1 MVYETIVGRIKE
13 DREKFG
19 NKCVGYI
26 GKHIVGTG
34 EDAHLT
40 TKVLIDLLRPH
51 VILVSGK
58 RGCLT
63 GDTMIFTDKGFKKIE
78 QFDEEK
84 DLIYSYNKA
93 TNSFEWKKAELIKY
107 QIDKKEP
114 LIKFHLDDGQT
125 LITTSEHPLLTF
137 NGKEMMWLE
146 AKRFVEEDS
155 IMTVTELP
163 EVKNDSESVKIA
175 RLLGFTLAD
184 GTISIRKVRR
194 KDGRGYWYNG
204 TEHRVRITNESEEIL
219 TQAKEDI
226 EEEFKVKANRWK
238 RKESNCE
245 DISSR
250 NSKVVKKLVEL
261 GVPVGAKSRKIRVPN
276 IVWRNS
282 NIFKANF
289 LKALFSCDG
298 YITKNGS
305 QIDYYSNSKNF
316 LLDLQLLL
324 LHFGIQSKIFDKK
337 IKLNGKIYISYRL
350 QITDY
355 TSLENFKKI
364 GFVDEP
370 KNKRLKLHKFWRMKR
385 RKRAQ
390 YIGDIFCQPIKTMTP
405 HHGEHAVYDLVVPGT
420 HSFIANGMISH
431 NSGKSYSAAVIL
443 EEFCLLPEEFKK
455 NLAFVVVDPMGIYW
469 SMKYSN
475 EVQSELLRRWD
486 LEPKALK
493 NYIKTFVP
501 EKQKEEYLLAGIPID
516 GTITIALKE
525 FTAEDLILS
534 FGLKRTEEMS
544 IALEKSFN
552 MLLESQQDF
561 GFEELIDKIKDDREV
576 RKEVKDALTSLLT
589 VANQWGLISKEGIKI
604 EELVKPG
611 TVTIIDLSRMISS
624 ELRSLLTALLT
635 RKIYFN
641 RVLARKEEERIKIEG
656 GEAILTFPV
665 TWIVLEEAHNFI
677 PSDREVASS
686 EPIKRLAKEGR
697 EPGIGLITITQMPN
711 KVHQDVLSQTDLV
724 ISFRL
729 TSRDDLDALHAVY
742 QTYMQEELEKLINKL
757 PRGWA
762 GSCIILDDNLEK
774 IFTVN
779 IRPRLSWH
787 SGGTAI
793 VA

>member
-1 MVYETIVGRIKE
+1 MTRPTSLNLNQWGCRDLNTGYRQFVFQPQGGILDQPILQPQHIRYRITKLIYMVYETIVGRIKE

-58 RGCLT
+58 RG
-63 GDTMIFTDKGFKKIE
+63 
-78 QFDEEK
+78 
-84 DLIYSYNKA
+84 
-93 TNSFEWKKAELIKY
+93 
-107 QIDKKEP
+107 
-114 LIKFHLDDGQT
+114 
-125 LITTSEHPLLTF
+125 
-137 NGKEMMWLE
+137 
-146 AKRFVEEDS
+146 
-155 IMTVTELP
+155 
-163 EVKNDSESVKIA
+163 
-175 RLLGFTLAD
+175 
-184 GTISIRKVRR
+184 
-194 KDGRGYWYNG
+194 
-204 TEHRVRITNESEEIL
+204 
-219 TQAKEDI
+219 
-226 EEEFKVKANRWK
+226 
-238 RKESNCE
+238 
-245 DISSR
+245 
-250 NSKVVKKLVEL
+250 
-261 GVPVGAKSRKIRVPN
+261 
-276 IVWRNS
+276 
-282 NIFKANF
+282 
-289 LKALFSCDG
+289 
-298 YITKNGS
+298 
-305 QIDYYSNSKNF
+305 
-316 LLDLQLLL
+316 
-324 LHFGIQSKIFDKK
+324 
-337 IKLNGKIYISYRL
+337 
-350 QITDY
+350 
-355 TSLENFKKI
+355 
-364 GFVDEP
+364 
-370 KNKRLKLHKFWRMKR
+370 
-385 RKRAQ
+385 
-390 YIGDIFCQPIKTMTP
+390 
-405 HHGEHAVYDLVVPGT
+405 
-420 HSFIANGMISH
+420 
-431 NSGKSYSAAVIL
+431 SGKSYSAAVIL

-493 NYIKTFVP
+493 DYIRTFVP

-552 MLLESQQDF
+552 ILLESQQDF

-665 TWIVLEEAHNFI
+665 TWIVLEEAHNYI

-729 TSRDDLDALHAVY
+729 TSRDDLDALHSVM
-742 QTYMQEELEKLINKL
+742 QTYMQETLEKLINSL
-757 PRGWA
+757 PRWT
-762 GSCIILDDNLEK
+762 GSALILDDNLEK
-774 IFTVN
+774 IFTVQ
-779 IRPRLSWH
+779 IRPRFSH
-787 SGGTAI
+787 HAGGTAI
-793 VA
+793 V